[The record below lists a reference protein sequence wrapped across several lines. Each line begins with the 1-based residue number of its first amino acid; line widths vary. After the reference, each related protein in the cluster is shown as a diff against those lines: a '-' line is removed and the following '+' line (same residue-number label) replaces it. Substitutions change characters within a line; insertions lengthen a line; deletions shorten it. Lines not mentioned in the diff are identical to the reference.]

1 MNTKDKVNLLIQLIR
16 KYASKLSTISQ
27 MIPSDL
33 RLKPEEKK
41 ILSNLNNTIKKFHKM
56 IYNPTLNENIFE
68 NSDLEF
74 ENENPLYSNRRFNE
88 SKRKRMEEQFNN
100 LIKKCENKVKILNI
114 ENENLKTNLK
124 NFENIQKN
132 YEQER
137 TNYIRKITDNKKKYD
152 ELQKK
157 FNQSDKLSKELQ
169 NKINKLEKEKK
180 NKKESSKEKIKKE
193 SSKEKKILEIKEE
206 LNYKNSIIKYLE
218 GLLKKTSINPKLFT
232 KETYKKEYMKESNP
246 NLNDINY
253 YSEDRKSNE
262 FGNNILNNQLI
273 SSLETENLVNLTEK
287 KTNKIEDIDDEDL
300 KENRPRQIKK
310 EIDNLDQEIFELQS
324 KLKKM
329 LNK

>member
-1 MNTKDKVNLLIQLIR
+1 M
-16 KYASKLSTISQ
+16 
-27 MIPSDL
+27 
-33 RLKPEEKK
+33 
-41 ILSNLNNTIKKFHKM
+41 
-56 IYNPTLNENIFE
+56 
-68 NSDLEF
+68 
-74 ENENPLYSNRRFNE
+74 
-88 SKRKRMEEQFNN
+88 
-100 LIKKCENKVKILNI
+100 
-114 ENENLKTNLK
+114 
-124 NFENIQKN
+124 
-132 YEQER
+132 
-137 TNYIRKITDNKKKYD
+137 
-152 ELQKK
+152 
-157 FNQSDKLSKELQ
+157 
-169 NKINKLEKEKK
+169 
-180 NKKESSKEKIKKE
+180 
-193 SSKEKKILEIKEE
+193 EIKEE

-232 KETYKKEYMKESNP
+232 KKTYKKEYMKESNP

>member
-74 ENENPLYSNRRFNE
+74 
-88 SKRKRMEEQFNN
+88 
-100 LIKKCENKVKILNI
+100 